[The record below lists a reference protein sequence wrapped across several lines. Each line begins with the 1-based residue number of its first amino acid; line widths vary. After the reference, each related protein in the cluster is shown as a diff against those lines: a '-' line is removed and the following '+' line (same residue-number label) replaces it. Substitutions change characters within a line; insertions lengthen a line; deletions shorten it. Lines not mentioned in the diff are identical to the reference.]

1 MESIVIPIT
10 LFGMILGIVAVS
22 VWGSVQS
29 KKEANETVR
38 RAIDAGQPLD
48 SAAISAIGK
57 PVRSAAQDLR
67 GGIVLVSLATGL
79 IFAGLMAAGALPG
92 IGKGWDD
99 DAGMGF
105 FIAAAI
111 VGAIGVGQLVAA
123 LVRGNEKKG
132 A

>member
-1 MESIVIPIT
+1 MEDILIPI
-10 LFGMILGIVAVS
+10 FGTMMIFGIVAVS

-38 RAIDAGQPLD
+38 RAIDAGQKLD
-48 SAAISAIGK
+48 SDAISAIGK

-67 GGIVLVSLATGL
+67 GGIVLVSLALGL

-92 IGKGWDD
+92 IGGGWDD

-105 FIAAAI
+105 FIAASI
-111 VGAIGVGQLVAA
+111 VGAIGIGQLVAG
-123 LVRGNEKKG
+123 LVRREKKE

>member
-1 MESIVIPIT
+1 MVEILVPIASMT
-10 LFGMILGIVAVS
+10 MVFGIVAVA

-38 RAIDAGQPLD
+38 RAIDSGQKLD
-48 SAAISAIGK
+48 SDAISAIGK

-67 GGIVLVSLATGL
+67 GGIVLMSLAFGL
-79 IFAGLMAAGALPG
+79 IFAGLMAAGAFPG
-92 IGKGWDD
+92 IGEGWDD

-105 FIAAAI
+105 FVAAAI

-123 LVRGNEKKG
+123 LVRGREKKD